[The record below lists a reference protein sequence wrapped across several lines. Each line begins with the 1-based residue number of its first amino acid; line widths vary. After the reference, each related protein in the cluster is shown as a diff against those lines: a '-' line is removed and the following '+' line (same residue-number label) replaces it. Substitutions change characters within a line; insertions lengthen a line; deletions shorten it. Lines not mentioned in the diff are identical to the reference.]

1 MALPT
6 VHTVA
11 ACVDFPLTVFPFV
24 SQLISLPTRL
34 IESGTDIEALKQV
47 YITTNPFITVI
58 AFALFLAPVFLVIS
72 EVTKNYSQVDR
83 CWSILPIV
91 YNAHYS
97 VWSRLNGLPT
107 GILDTICGVSAIW
120 GMRLTYNYWRKG
132 GYSIGS
138 EDYRWVIVRNKLN
151 SPFLFFLFNATFI
164 SLVQPV
170 LLALITAPTY
180 VFVLLSTTPEGSKY
194 ERSDFIF
201 SRIIVFFVFIEAL
214 ADQQQWTFQNA
225 KKKYNEIARVPPQY
239 KGLYTNND
247 LSRGFV
253 VSGLWAWCRH
263 PNFAAEQAIWL
274 ALYQWSCVKTDQLYN
289 WSGVG
294 ALCYVALFQG
304 STYLT
309 EKITAAKYPDYKQYQ
324 LRVGKFIPRLG
335 VEPRGEVP
343 EDHASSSSSSS
354 SSAPGPSQSEKPQ
367 LSKAKATKKKTR

>member
-1 MALPT
+1 MALPS
-6 VHTVA
+6 VHTVE
-11 ACVDFPLTVFPFV
+11 ACVDVRLTVFPFV
-24 SQLISLPTRL
+24 SQLLNLPTRL
-34 IESGTDIEALKQV
+34 IESGTDLEAVKQV
-47 YITTNPFITVI
+47 YINTNPFITVI
-58 AFALFLAPVFLVIS
+58 AFTLFLAPVFLIIS
-72 EVTKNYSQVDR
+72 EATRNYSQVDR

-97 VWSRLNGLPT
+97 MWCHLNGLPS
-107 GILDTICGVSAIW
+107 GIINTICGITIIW
-120 GMRLTYNYWRKG
+120 GVRLTHNYWRKG

-138 EDYRWVIVRNKLN
+138 EDYRWAIVRNKFN
-151 SPFLFFLFNATFI
+151 SPYLFFLFNVTFI
-164 SLVQPV
+164 SLIQPV

-194 ERSDFIF
+194 ELSDFIF
-201 SRIIVFFVFIEAL
+201 SRLILFFVFIETL
-214 ADQQQWTFQNA
+214 ADQQQWKFQNA
-225 KKKYNEIARVPPQY
+225 KREYNEIARVPSQY
-239 KGLYTNND
+239 KGIYTNND

-309 EKITAAKYPDYKQYQ
+309 EKITASKYPDYKHYQ

-335 VEPRGEVP
+335 VEPRGEIP
-343 EDHASSSSSSS
+343 EDHASSLSSSSLPS
-354 SSAPGPSQSEKPQ
+354 SDRTQPEKPK
-367 LSKAKATKKKTR
+367 LSKTKTTKKKAR